1 MGVQVGWVLRG
12 ARPMQPFE
20 GSRPEGGDYAYSIG
34 VGVVPLDQ
42 FLRRFQL
49 HLLPKASCA
58 SATSVSCPTAN
69 VLLFC
74 PFACNYSVVA
84 PPQTN
89 PDSCLVHPA
98 APLWFCPQY
107 DSTQTMI
114 AGIVLFQ
121 QISERRT

>member
-49 HLLPKASCA
+49 HLLPKGFVRIRNFGFLPNRKRAALLPLCLQLLGGGAAADQTRFLPSPTRNPA
-58 SATSVSCPTAN
+58 LVLSPIWQPSAHDCRHCTLPTN
-69 VLLFC
+69 L
-74 PFACNYSVVA
+74 
-84 PPQTN
+84 
-89 PDSCLVHPA
+89 
-98 APLWFCPQY
+98 
-107 DSTQTMI
+107 
-114 AGIVLFQ
+114 
-121 QISERRT
+121 